1 MTDTFKMFG
10 LSGYQGSM
18 SSTGKQGAL
27 LHLQRLFKRFGF
39 NDSMSKLMAHLILE
53 QRPMSIED
61 LMAET
66 GLSRTSVST
75 ALSALESRFLV
86 TKEKKRRVGYY
97 VPNVDF
103 AKLIIEQ
110 PVKVLDEEIKP
121 LISLLENLSKEARD
135 KEQQR
140 SYESLLAQF
149 EGSASTLRKIIDC
162 LSTLS

>member
-1 MTDTFKMFG
+1 M
-10 LSGYQGSM
+10 SG
-18 SSTGKQGAL
+18 TGKQGAI
-27 LHLQRLFKRFGF
+27 LHVQRLCKRFGF
-39 NDSMSKLMAHLILE
+39 SDSMSKLMAHLMLE

-66 GLSRTSVST
+66 GVSRTSVST

-103 AKLIIEQ
+103 AKLIADQ
-110 PVKVLDEEIKP
+110 PVKVLEEEIKP
-121 LISLLENLSKEARD
+121 LISLLEILSKEARD

-140 SYESLLAQF
+140 SYGSLLAQLK
-149 EGSASTLRKIIDC
+149 GSASTLRKIIDC
-162 LSTLS
+162 LSAAS